1 MPTTACWM
9 SAIFLVFFSCF
20 ATSKSL
26 KTKRHKPTNVRAS
39 ATMRIS
45 FDLDQT
51 LIPIGNEFET
61 EKRNL
66 FQKLFRVERIRK
78 GTINL
83 FKELKS
89 KGHKLSIYTTSYR
102 EPYKI
107 RFSFL
112 TYGLRLEQIVNEKKN
127 RKELSHKN
135 IRPQN
140 IHLRL
145 NLISI

>member
-1 MPTTACWM
+1 
-9 SAIFLVFFSCF
+9 
-20 ATSKSL
+20 
-26 KTKRHKPTNVRAS
+26 
-39 ATMRIS
+39 MRIS

-51 LIPIGNEFET
+51 LIPVGNEFET

-66 FQKLFRVERIRK
+66 FQKLFQVERIRK

-102 EPYKI
+102 KTYKI

-112 TYGLRLEQIVNEKKN
+112 TYGLRLEQIINEKKN
-127 RKELSHKN
+127 RKGLSHKN
-135 IRPQN
+135 IRASKYLPAFN
-140 IHLRL
+140 FDIHIDDLGGL
-145 NLISI
+145 KIEGEKFNFNVIVISTSEIDWIEKIIEIIGK